1 MFCANVKVG
10 SSSPLKTKVT
20 AKTMMIFYPQIQNY
34 QEIDCVAEWNLK
46 EILRKKHKFQSEWK
60 SFESQIAYKWYDIS
74 FIVPTPW
81 LTSYLN
87 NGLNIFDGPFFKS
100 LSFWKFQFFLQC
112 GVSGANGQNVAE
124 TVDWEE
130 YRFATNF

>member
-1 MFCANVKVG
+1 
-10 SSSPLKTKVT
+10 
-20 AKTMMIFYPQIQNY
+20 MIIFFPQIQNS
-34 QEIDCVAEWNLK
+34 QEVDCVAEWKLK

-60 SFESQIAYKWYDIS
+60 SFHSQIAHKKYSIS

-112 GVSGANGQNVAE
+112 GVSGASGQNVAE

-130 YRFATNF
+130 YRFAMALAHLEGIIFSYFTHKLLA